1 MNTLNKFLFVCCL
14 NLFFTGCVY
23 VINDMTDKGKVK
35 AENCFYFQE
44 PLLPETPVIP
54 RIKGNASPEER
65 EDVLIKTIKEYKD
78 WSESA
83 KETISKTLSELKRN
97 CN

>member
-54 RIKGNASPEER
+54 RIKSNASPEER

-78 WSESA
+78 F
-83 KETISKTLSELKRN
+83 LS
-97 CN
+97 